1 MHLLLLCCKFILV
14 VFHSFIC
21 MAIRK
26 IMCSMEIAKAA
37 LNIEILSFAFSI
49 YLDNR
54 ISFKFY

>member
-26 IMCSMEIAKAA
+26 IVCSMEIAKAA
-37 LNIEILSFAFSI
+37 LNIEILSFAFF
-49 YLDNR
+49 YL
-54 ISFKFY
+54 FG